1 MNSKGDNMK
10 NKIKYIDIIV
20 FIIILFIAN
29 KALDIFME
37 KIQFHNSLVSS
48 VIQLT
53 LMLVVGSVLFII
65 YEKIKQNFILKN
77 DK

>member
-1 MNSKGDNMK
+1 MK

>member
-1 MNSKGDNMK
+1 MNSKGGNMK

-53 LMLVVGSVLFII
+53 LMLIVGSVLFII